1 MQAVTNL
8 AGVFHLALALRLVAR
23 QMKLRDT
30 GDVPPFRGARESRL
44 ETGMKMKLAL
54 GLVCCLGI
62 SGAIAAPLK
71 FEQQELPPDRTS
83 MEYGT
88 QISDFSEKVLG
99 HKWVSANGVGFVFYE
114 KENLKRKDPSAE
126 RWVKDGYFFEI
137 DKYMYRTKI
146 KEYNNGLFARQSAR
160 VGFIEF
166 TDTGDQSLHFKLI
179 DDKTLEWVPYANT
192 ASTQSQL
199 ILKRVEEFPEN
210 PNPVRLKSAKER
222 GTFQ

>member
-1 MQAVTNL
+1 
-8 AGVFHLALALRLVAR
+8 
-23 QMKLRDT
+23 
-30 GDVPPFRGARESRL
+30 
-44 ETGMKMKLAL
+44 MKMKLAF

-62 SGAIAAPLK
+62 GGAIAAPLK

-99 HKWVSANGVGFVFYE
+99 HKWVSDKGVGFVFYE
-114 KENLKRKDPSAE
+114 KENLKRKDPYAE

-160 VGFIEF
+160 AGFIEF

-192 ASTQSQL
+192 SSTQSQL
-199 ILKRVEEFPEN
+199 ILKRMEELPEN
-210 PNPVRLKSAKER
+210 PNPVRLKSSRER
-222 GTFQ
+222 GTLH